1 LASTALALRAGISV
15 RKLQSVVKRKP
26 EGKTPAM
33 LTITAVIRARVGFDV
48 VLRDALLEVAQN
60 V

>member
-1 LASTALALRAGISV
+1 
-15 RKLQSVVKRKP
+15 LQSVVKRKP